1 MTPWSLPCVVEPKK
15 QTACDDAQ
23 AARVPEGANRLV
35 VVFGAFGATLEFALD
50 DGRTIDI
57 TVPEGARAGDRLQVP
72 VPPLSPSAGPDGDA
86 ADDWDEGP
94 DDLDEIEEM
103 GPSAFAKKCGWTD

>member
-1 MTPWSLPCVVEPKK
+1 MPRRRNSRRGRESVDP
-15 QTACDDAQ
+15 
-23 AARVPEGANRLV
+23 R
-35 VVFGAFGATLEFALD
+35 
-50 DGRTIDI
+50 RTIDI

-86 ADDWDEGP
+86 ADWDEGP

-103 GPSAFAKKCGWTD
+103 E

>member
-1 MTPWSLPCVVEPKK
+1 M
-15 QTACDDAQ
+15 
-23 AARVPEGANRLV
+23 
-35 VVFGAFGATLEFALD
+35 
-50 DGRTIDI
+50 

-72 VPPLSPSAGPDGDA
+72 VLPLSPSAGPDDA

-103 GPSAFAKKCGWTD
+103 E